1 MTPIAR
7 LSPMDLPLDDGR
19 HLINVGAVGQ
29 PRDGD
34 ARAAF
39 GFYDTETRIVTLAR
53 APYDVA
59 TAQGKIIAAGLPEVL
74 AQRLALGR

>member
-1 MTPIAR
+1 MTPTTRI
-7 LSPMDLPLDDGR
+7 SPFTLPLDDGR
-19 HLINVGAVGQ
+19 HLVNVGAVGQ

-39 GFYDTETRIVTLAR
+39 GLYETATRTVTLER
-53 APYDVA
+53 TPYDVGA
-59 TAQGKIIAAGLPEVL
+59 AQRKIIAAGLPEVL